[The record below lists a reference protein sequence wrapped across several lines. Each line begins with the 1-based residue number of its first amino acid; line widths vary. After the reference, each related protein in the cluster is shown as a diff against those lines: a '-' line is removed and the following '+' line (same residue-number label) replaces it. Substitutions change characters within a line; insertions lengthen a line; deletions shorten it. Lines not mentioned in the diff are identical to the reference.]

1 MKEFI
6 SGDHSRQ
13 NSLEDL
19 VGGERDT
26 LHIEVNNVEEE
37 PEDDWEAAILQRNRT
52 DSISV
57 KGPRSTT
64 FRKRQRA
71 KGFDVKIIIND
82 ELMRTREISNNSHVS
97 IYVVYHSLSTFRD
110 KYQ

>member
-1 MKEFI
+1 MGQCYCYSHRDNKMGEGHGAIDLKEFI
-6 SGDHSRQ
+6 SDHSRQ
-13 NSLEDL
+13 GSLEDL

-26 LHIEVNNVEEE
+26 LHIEVNNVEEEE

-64 FRKRQRA
+64 FRKR
-71 KGFDVKIIIND
+71 
-82 ELMRTREISNNSHVS
+82 
-97 IYVVYHSLSTFRD
+97 
-110 KYQ
+110 